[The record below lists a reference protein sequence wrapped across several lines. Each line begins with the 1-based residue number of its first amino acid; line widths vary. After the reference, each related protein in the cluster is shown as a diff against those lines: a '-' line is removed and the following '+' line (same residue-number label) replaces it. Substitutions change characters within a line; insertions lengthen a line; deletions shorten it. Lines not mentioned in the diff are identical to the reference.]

1 MPYCA
6 CVPSVYVSCIR
17 AHKRMHSGRVT
28 ESRCIETAIGILGA
42 GFSGLLTM
50 KLRRFVEVERFYWEF
65 ALLSDCGYSGRASA
79 NTCTYTV
86 LLRSPMPIS
95 RQFIFL
101 HIRETL
107 YTYRENLCTPF
118 LLLFLIILAAND
130 SFAEYF
136 LYSRKI
142 VAQFARKIIV
152 FFVGDIAA
160 KFNIAESNM
169 LLYDLTVSILFE
181 CDYLFFSIFYI
192 ILLYLYI

>member
-1 MPYCA
+1 M
-6 CVPSVYVSCIR
+6 
-17 AHKRMHSGRVT
+17 
-28 ESRCIETAIGILGA
+28 
-42 GFSGLLTM
+42 
-50 KLRRFVEVERFYWEF
+50 
-65 ALLSDCGYSGRASA
+65 
-79 NTCTYTV
+79 
-86 LLRSPMPIS
+86 
-95 RQFIFL
+95 
-101 HIRETL
+101 
-107 YTYRENLCTPF
+107 CTPF

-160 KFNIAESNM
+160 KFNVAESNM
-169 LLYDLTVSILFE
+169 LLYDLTASILFE